1 MCLPMAALAVPLLL
15 GSAAVGLYGAGQ
27 QAKAERQVGTANQ
40 QIAEN
45 NARLADDSAR
55 DANIQGARE
64 SQQSAWKTRALLAT
78 QRASAASA
86 NVDSQLG
93 SAFDIQ
99 SDTALLGGIE
109 QETIMLN
116 SARKAWGFESE
127 ATNYR
132 NQGKLAKFEGQ
143 AKAKASILGGLGNA
157 MSYGAQAAN
166 MAKG

>member
-1 MCLPMAALAVPLLL
+1 MCGPILMAA
-15 GSAAVGLYGAGQ
+15 AAVTSVIGGFQ
-27 QAKAERQVGTANQ
+27 QASAERATGTANQ

-45 NARLADDSAR
+45 NARLSEDSAK
-55 DANIQGARE
+55 DARIQGARE
-64 SQQSAWKTRALLAT
+64 SQQSAWKTRATLAT
-78 QRASAASA
+78 QRASAASG
-86 NVDSQLG
+86 NVDATLG

-99 SDTALLGGIE
+99 SDTALFGGIE
-109 QETIMLN
+109 QSTIAMN
-116 SARKAWGFESE
+116 AARKAWGFESE